1 MISLIDPIDLT
12 QRLIRCRSVTPADEG
27 ALQIVRDEL
36 SAMGFTIHDL
46 RFEGDGSY
54 PVDNI
59 FARLGTESPHVCF
72 LGHTDVVPPGRESD
86 WTHPPFAAEIHD
98 GILYGRG
105 AADMKSGVAAAI
117 AGASRYLAEHPNFK
131 GSISLLI
138 TGDEEADSVNGTEK
152 VIKWMEENGQ
162 VPDLALVAEPSNAS
176 EMGQTMRVG
185 RRGSFHADLFITGKQ
200 GHSAYPDRFI
210 NPVEKMVKLLYALIN
225 LKLDDGSELMP
236 PSHIAITTADT
247 GNPARNVVAARSSAH
262 INVRFNDLWSPSAL
276 EAKLRAALDSVG
288 ESYEM
293 VSSCKA
299 DSFMTSSLKWADLVA
314 RSAEKVCGS
323 RPAYDTGGGTSDGR
337 FIAHLCPVV
346 EYGVIT
352 ETNHQVDER
361 MRVSDIESL
370 TETYKEVLAD
380 LFSSNSFA

>member
-1 MISLIDPIDLT
+1 MIDPIELT

-36 SAMGFTIHDL
+36 SSMGFTIYDL

-54 PVDNI
+54 PVDNV

-98 GILYGRG
+98 GVLYGRG

-117 AGASRYLAEHPNFK
+117 AGASRYLAEHKNFK

-185 RRGSFHADLFITGKQ
+185 RRGSFHADLFIIGKQ

-210 NPVEKMVKLLYALIN
+210 NPVEKMIRLLYALIN
-225 LKLDDGSELMP
+225 VKLDSGSELMP

-262 INVRFNDLWSPSAL
+262 INVRFNDLWSPSTL
-276 EAKLRAALDSVG
+276 EAKLRETLDSVG
-288 ESYEM
+288 ETYDL
-293 VSSCKA
+293 VCSCKA
-299 DSFMTSSLKWADLVA
+299 DSFMTSSLEWADLVA
-314 RSAEKVCGS
+314 RSAEKIAGS
-323 RPAYDTGGGTSDGR
+323 RPVYDTGGGTSDGR
-337 FIAHLCPVV
+337 FIARLCPVV

-361 MRVSDIESL
+361 MKVADIESL
-370 TETYKEVLAD
+370 TATYKEVLKD
-380 LFSSNSFA
+380 LFSSNSFS

>member
-1 MISLIDPIDLT
+1 MPNDPLDPIDLT

-27 ALQIVRDEL
+27 ALGIVEDEL
-36 SAMGFTIHDL
+36 AALGFTIHKL
-46 RFEGDGSY
+46 RFEGDNSY

-59 FARLGTESPHVCF
+59 FARLGTSAPHVCF

-86 WTHPPFAAEIHD
+86 WTYPPFAAEIHD

-117 AGASRYLAEHPNFK
+117 AGASRFLADHKDFK

-152 VIKWMEENGQ
+152 VIHWMEENGQ
-162 VPDLALVAEPSNAS
+162 VPDFALVAEPSNAS

-185 RRGSFHADLFITGKQ
+185 RRGSYHADIFVTGKQ
-200 GHSAYPDRFI
+200 GHSAYPDRYI
-210 NPVEKMVKLLYALIN
+210 NPVEKLVKLLHAIIQV
-225 LKLDDGSELMP
+225 KLDNGSDLMP
-236 PSHIAITTADT
+236 PSHFVITTADT
-247 GNPARNVVAARSSAH
+247 GNPARNVVAARASAH
-262 INVRFNDLWSPSAL
+262 INARFNDLWSYETL
-276 EAKLRAALDSVG
+276 DKKLREILDAVG
-288 ESYEM
+288 ETYEL

-299 DSFMTSSLKWADLVA
+299 DSFMTSSFEWADLVA
-314 RSAEKVCGS
+314 SAAEKICGS
-323 RPAYDTGGGTSDGR
+323 KPAYDTGGGTSDGR
-337 FIAHLCPVV
+337 FIARLCPVV
-346 EYGVIT
+346 EYGVIV

-370 TETYKEVLAD
+370 TATYAEVLRD
-380 LFSSNSFA
+380 LFKA

>member
-1 MISLIDPIDLT
+1 MIDPIELT

-46 RFEGDGSY
+46 RFDGDNSY
-54 PVDNI
+54 PVDNV
-59 FARLGTESPHVCF
+59 FARLGTEAPHVCF

-98 GILYGRG
+98 GVLYGRG

-117 AGASRYLAEHPNFK
+117 AGASRYLSEHKNFK

-176 EMGQTMRVG
+176 DMGQTMRVG

-225 LKLDDGSELMP
+225 LKLDGGSELMP

-262 INVRFNDLWSPSAL
+262 INVRFNDLWSPESL
-276 EAKLRAALDSVG
+276 EAKLREALDSVG

-299 DSFMTSSLKWADLVA
+299 DSFMTSSLDWADLVA
-314 RSAEKVCGS
+314 RSAEKICGT
-323 RPAYDTGGGTSDGR
+323 RPVYDTGGGTSDGR
-337 FIAHLCPVV
+337 FIARLCPVV

-370 TETYKEVLAD
+370 TATYKEVLND
-380 LFSSNSFA
+380 LFSSNSFNKA

>member
-1 MISLIDPIDLT
+1 MSCCVIDPVDLT

-27 ALQIVRDEL
+27 ALQIVEDEL
-36 SAMGFTIHDL
+36 AGLGFTIHKL

-59 FARLGTESPHVCF
+59 FARLGTQSPHVCF
-72 LGHTDVVPPGRESD
+72 IGHTDVVPPGRESD

-117 AGASRYLAEHPNFK
+117 SGASRFLKDNKNFK

-138 TGDEEADSVNGTEK
+138 TGDEEADSINGTEK
-152 VIKWMEENGQ
+152 VVRWLEENAQ
-162 VPDLALVAEPSNAS
+162 VPDMVLVAEPSNAT

-185 RRGSFHADLFITGKQ
+185 RRGSYHADIFVTGKQ

-210 NPVEKMVKLLYALIN
+210 NPVEKLVKLLYALIN
-225 LKLDDGSELMP
+225 VKLDDGSALMP

-247 GNPARNVVAARSSAH
+247 GNPARNVVAARASAH
-262 INVRFNDLWSPSAL
+262 INVRFNDLWTPDAL
-276 EAKLRAALDSVG
+276 TAKLKETLNSAG
-288 ESYEM
+288 ESYEF
-293 VSSCKA
+293 VHYCKA
-299 DSFMTSSLKWADLVA
+299 DSFMTSSLDWADLVA
-314 RSAEKVCGS
+314 RSAEKICGA

-337 FIAHLCPVV
+337 FIARLCPVV

-352 ETNHQVDER
+352 QTNHQVDEH

-370 TETYKEVLAD
+370 TATYAEVLRE
-380 LFSSNSFA
+380 LFSGK